1 MSNARFPPIADIPGN
16 RDRMHWG
23 ARQRMSLFE
32 FTFALSAVILGLAL
46 TQIAASLH
54 KLLLAGR
61 RVSWAAEPIL
71 LASIVML
78 VIISVWIGAWFDRDD
93 TSVSI
98 GWIILQVLKLLT
110 LYIAAASCLPE
121 PACDTTPVH
130 TYDYYDRTRVLS
142 FGALIVSYVLFEVA
156 DVVVG
161 DIPEQTFSALIEWF
175 LFPLLYALLIFI
187 RARWFN
193 IATLAFVLAFFGYS
207 VLGIRISSGS

>member
-1 MSNARFPPIADIPGN
+1 
-16 RDRMHWG
+16 
-23 ARQRMSLFE
+23 MSLFE

-61 RVSWAAEPIL
+61 QVKWAAEPIL

-78 VIISVWIGAWFDRDD
+78 VIITVWLASWFDREDA
-93 TSVSI
+93 SVSI

-121 PACDTTPVH
+121 PTPGKELLN
-130 TYDYYDRTRVLS
+130 TYEYYDRTRVLS
-142 FGALIVSYVLFEVA
+142 FGALIVSYGLFEIA
-156 DVVVG
+156 DIVVG
-161 DIPEQTFSALIEWF
+161 EIPKLTSSAMVEWL
-175 LFPLLYALLIFI
+175 LFPLLYGLLIFV

-193 IATLAFVLAFFGYS
+193 IAALGLALVFFAYS
-207 VLGIRISSGS
+207 VVGVRISSGP

>member
-1 MSNARFPPIADIPGN
+1 MG
-16 RDRMHWG
+16 
-23 ARQRMSLFE
+23 LFE

-61 RVSWAAEPIL
+61 RVKWAAEPIL

-78 VIISVWIGAWFDRDD
+78 VIITVWLAAWFDRNDA
-93 TSVSI
+93 SVSI
-98 GWIILQVLKLLT
+98 GWIILQVLKFLT

-121 PACDTTPVH
+121 PASDGTLVD

-142 FGALIVSYVLFEVA
+142 FGALIVSYLLFEIA
-156 DVVVG
+156 DLAVG
-161 DIPEQTFSALIEWF
+161 DIPEQTFSALLEWF
-175 LFPLLYALLIFI
+175 LFPLLYGLLIFI

-193 IATLAFVLAFFGYS
+193 MATLAFALLFFGYS
-207 VLGIRISSGS
+207 VVGVRISSGP

>member
-1 MSNARFPPIADIPGN
+1 
-16 RDRMHWG
+16 
-23 ARQRMSLFE
+23 MSLFE

-61 RVSWAAEPIL
+61 QVKWSAEPIL

-78 VIISVWIGAWFDRDD
+78 VIITVWIAAWFDRDD
-93 TSVSI
+93 ASVSI

-121 PACDTTPVH
+121 PTSGNVLVN
-130 TYDYYDRTRVLS
+130 TYEYYDRTRVLS

-156 DVVVG
+156 DMVVG
-161 DIPEQTFSALIEWF
+161 DIPKLTFSGLVEWF
-175 LFPLLYALLIFI
+175 LFPLLYGSLIFV

-193 IATLAFVLAFFGYS
+193 IAALGFALVFFAYS
-207 VLGIRISSGS
+207 VVGVRISSGP

>member
-1 MSNARFPPIADIPGN
+1 
-16 RDRMHWG
+16 
-23 ARQRMSLFE
+23 MSLFE

-61 RVSWAAEPIL
+61 QVKWAAEPIL

-78 VIISVWIGAWFDRDD
+78 VIITVWIAAWFDREDA
-93 TSVSI
+93 SVSI

-121 PACDTTPVH
+121 PTPGKGFLN
-130 TYDYYDRTRVLS
+130 TYEYYDRTRVLS
-142 FGALIVSYVLFEVA
+142 FGALIVSYVLFEIA
-156 DVVVG
+156 DIVVG
-161 DIPEQTFSALIEWF
+161 NIPKLTSSAMVEWL
-175 LFPLLYALLIFI
+175 LFPLLYGFLIFV

-193 IATLAFVLAFFGYS
+193 IVTLAFVLMFFGYS
-207 VLGIRISSGS
+207 VIGVRISGGS